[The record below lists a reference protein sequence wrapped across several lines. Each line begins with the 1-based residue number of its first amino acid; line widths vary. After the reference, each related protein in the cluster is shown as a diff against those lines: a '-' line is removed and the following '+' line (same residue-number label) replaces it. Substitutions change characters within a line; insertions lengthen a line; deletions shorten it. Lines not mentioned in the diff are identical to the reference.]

1 MTGPD
6 KPTAAEAKMA
16 TEERRVKQRTKGKG
30 RVEFQFVT
38 IGEDGRRAGPAH
50 GLLLDYSLA
59 GIRFATDEQLRK
71 NSELLIELEFAG
83 LGKDMDEW
91 RWRWE
96 EQDAER
102 LKVIASVMWCQENKG
117 RVGEFEVGT
126 RFLEK
131 ARAD

>member
-1 MTGPD
+1 M
-6 KPTAAEAKMA
+6 AK
-16 TEERRVKQRTKGKG
+16 EERRGKERTKGKG
-30 RVEFQFVT
+30 QVVFQFAT

-59 GIRFATDEQLRK
+59 GMRFVTDEQLRK

-83 LGKDMDEW
+83 LGRDMDEW
-91 RWRWE
+91 RSRWE
-96 EQDAER
+96 EQEAER
-102 LKVIASVMWCQENKG
+102 LKVIASVMWCQETKG
-117 RVGEFEVGT
+117 RAGEFEVGT